1 MPTVRLLPLLVP
13 FALSCGAETSPE
25 KSDSGG
31 AEVEVLPLEVD
42 WGSWQLE
49 ATGRSE
55 TEDCSE
61 MGASAGSMKLY
72 AELSVA
78 EPDFIGVQLG
88 ARTLAGARRSEGF
101 EASGE
106 ELMPPANPDGTGI
119 FITLDAPEASLRAFS
134 GELVYDLVS
143 SRGHCTLVFD
153 AVGEWMY
160 YEPPPPCTG

>member
-1 MPTVRLLPLLVP
+1 MCFFRVGVATLRRVGEPASPRLYYYSRSGSPGLVYSCVGPPPSRLCAGHCRIDAPL
-13 FALSCGAETSPE
+13 
-25 KSDSGG
+25 
-31 AEVEVLPLEVD
+31 
-42 WGSWQLE
+42 
-49 ATGRSE
+49 
-55 TEDCSE
+55 
-61 MGASAGSMKLY
+61 

-88 ARTLAGARRSEGF
+88 TRTLAGARGSEGF

-106 ELMPPANPDGTGI
+106 ELVPPANPDGTGI
-119 FITLDAPEASLRAFS
+119 FVTLDAPEASLRAFS